1 MTKEELEGSWIA
13 KNSNILDGFWEDA
26 VDLEELKFEI
36 QSIVNRYEGG
46 ITAYNKKFDFPFL
59 ESRGFVFGNK
69 LDCPMIIATN
79 VLKLKNKNGWKGWKW
94 PKVQEALDFYF
105 PEEKFVES
113 HRAGEDSLF
122 EAMIVWKLY
131 EAGHFK
137 I

>member
-1 MTKEELEGSWIA
+1 
-13 KNSNILDGFWEDA
+13 
-26 VDLEELKFEI
+26 
-36 QSIVNRYEGG
+36 
-46 ITAYNKKFDFPFL
+46 
-59 ESRGFVFGNK
+59 
-69 LDCPMIIATN
+69 MIIATN